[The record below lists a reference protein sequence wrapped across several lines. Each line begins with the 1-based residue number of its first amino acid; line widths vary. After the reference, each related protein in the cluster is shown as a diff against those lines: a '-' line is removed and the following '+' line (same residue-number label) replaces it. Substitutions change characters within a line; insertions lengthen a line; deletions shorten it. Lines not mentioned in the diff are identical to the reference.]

1 MTERRAGWSHS
12 QRRMTRSELKKIKRQ
27 MKRSYEIWDK
37 VRKTAEE
44 YHRIQAQQA
53 EQELSNR
60 LSSL

>member
-1 MTERRAGWSHS
+1 MTERHAGWSHS
-12 QRRMTRSELKKIKRQ
+12 QRRMTRSELKKIKRH

-37 VRKTAEE
+37 VRKIAEE
-44 YHRIQAQQA
+44 YHRIQEQQA